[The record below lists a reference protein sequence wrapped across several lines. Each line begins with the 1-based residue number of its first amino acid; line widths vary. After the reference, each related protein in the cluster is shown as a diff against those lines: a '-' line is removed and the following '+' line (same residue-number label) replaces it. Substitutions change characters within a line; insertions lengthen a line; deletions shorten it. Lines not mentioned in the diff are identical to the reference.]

1 MSSYLLLFFF
11 FLMIRRPPR
20 STLFPYTTLFRSR
33 FTVDRTAFL
42 GRNGSPARPAALCG
56 ARPLDGRT
64 GAGLDPCA
72 ALQVPVTIRPGETV
86 ECAFL
91 LGEAAGAGAARALV
105 ARYPEPAALDRA
117 LAAVRASW
125 RERLSAVQVETPSP
139 ALDVM
144 VNGWLLY
151 PEVSCPLRGRPAF
164 YPSGRGLRLRD
175 QL

>member
-42 GRNGSPARPAALCG
+42 GRNGSPAKPAALCG

-72 ALQVPVTIRPGETV
+72 ALQVPRSEEHTSELQSLAYLVCR
-86 ECAFL
+86 L
-91 LGEAAGAGAARALV
+91 LLEKKKKKNSH
-105 ARYPEPAALDRA
+105 YK
-117 LAAVRASW
+117 
-125 RERLSAVQVETPSP
+125 
-139 ALDVM
+139 
-144 VNGWLLY
+144 
-151 PEVSCPLRGRPAF
+151 
-164 YPSGRGLRLRD
+164 
-175 QL
+175 